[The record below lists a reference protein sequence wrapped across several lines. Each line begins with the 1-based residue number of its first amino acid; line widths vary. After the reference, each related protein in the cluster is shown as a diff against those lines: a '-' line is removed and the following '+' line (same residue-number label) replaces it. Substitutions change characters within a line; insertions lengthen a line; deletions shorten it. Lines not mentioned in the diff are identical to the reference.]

1 MMVNFKFVTGFVSV
15 LLLIVIF
22 SYSASMV
29 MADSGA
35 GSFTLVVSGYSI
47 NGNLQN
53 VVVNPD
59 GSISMNMLLD
69 GTVQT
74 SLGPV
79 PITANGVWVGTQN
92 GYTVSGTIQGVSG
105 SANFCYWF
113 WCGTANFVGQ
123 GQWGG
128 SLSPNSNIGSG
139 GFQGT
144 ITFTSSDFSEIPV
157 GQPQPI
163 SGTWNAVFN

>member
-1 MMVNFKFVTGFVSV
+1 MVSMKVLIGISSV
-15 LLLIVIF
+15 FLFLVLF
-22 SYSASMV
+22 TYPMGAA

-35 GSFTLVVSGYSI
+35 GSFTLMVSGYAI

-53 VVVNPD
+53 VVINPD
-59 GSISMNMLLD
+59 GSISMNMVLS
-69 GTVQT
+69 GSVSTPYG
-74 SLGPV
+74 SI
-79 PITANGVWVGTQN
+79 PITANGAWVGTQN
-92 GYTVSGTIQGVSG
+92 GSTVSGTIQDVSG

-123 GQWGG
+123 GQWSGT
-128 SLSPNSNIGSG
+128 LSPNSNIGSG

-163 SGTWNAVFN
+163 TGTWNAVFN

>member
-1 MMVNFKFVTGFVSV
+1 MLMNVKFATTCAS
-15 LLLIVIF
+15 LLLLVVMF
-22 SYSASMV
+22 SYPVSMV

-47 NGNLQN
+47 NGNLRN
-53 VVVNPD
+53 VVINPD
-59 GSISMNMLLD
+59 GSVSMNMVLG

-79 PITANGVWVGTQN
+79 PMTANGVWVGTQN
-92 GYTVSGTIQGVSG
+92 GSTGSGTIQNVSG

-113 WCGTANFVGQ
+113 WCGSANFVGQ
-123 GQWGG
+123 GQWSG

-144 ITFTSSDFSEIPV
+144 ITFTRSDFSQIPV